1 MAITIRNMDY
11 IRSLNSEQLPGIG
24 ARLHE
29 TITDIL
35 TAVGNLEQQVNGN
48 ASGQPSAPPSINGI
62 QVSGANGFLHVA
74 LTDNNPVFRGIRYYV
89 EHSDSPH
96 FSNPQIVP
104 LHDARNV
111 TIPVGN
117 QTRFVRAYSAYDSSG
132 PSAPVYHG
140 GASPIG
146 VNGGGSNGGPAF
158 LPSQSS
164 GTGRP
169 GQGPQGPGTIPFRS
183 ATGAQPTRGE

>member
-1 MAITIRNMDY
+1 MALSIRNLDY
-11 IRSLNSEQLPGIG
+11 IRSLNSEQFPGFG

-29 TITDIL
+29 TLSDLL
-35 TAVGNLEQQVNGN
+35 TSVSNIESQVNGN
-48 ASGQPSAPPSINGI
+48 ASGQPTAPPAINGL
-62 QVSGANGFLHVA
+62 QVTGANGFLHVA

-89 EHSDSPH
+89 EHADNAH
-96 FSNPQIVP
+96 FANPQVVP

-132 PSAPVYHG
+132 PSTPVYHG
-140 GASPIG
+140 GASPIA
-146 VNGGGSNGGPAF
+146 VNGGGSNGGPTF

-164 GTGRP
+164 GTGKP

-183 ATGAQPTRGE
+183 VNGAQPTRGE